1 MIDFHAH
8 ILPSVDDGSKSV
20 EESLKLLAM
29 LSAQGIESVL
39 ATSHYYADRE
49 SPQNFLERR
58 AIAYETLK
66 PSLDCK
72 YPEMLLG
79 AEVRFYDGI
88 SRLSELCSLRIQ
100 NTKLLLLEMP
110 FARWTEYTV
119 KELCELSCS
128 NEIVIVL
135 AHIERYLNMQDR
147 GVFEYLRE
155 HGVLMQVN
163 ASFFADLL
171 SRRKALRML
180 ESGLIDALGSD
191 CHNTHIRRPRIN
203 EAINVIRRN
212 FGDTFVNDFAEYS
225 KELLQKYRDNN

>member
-20 EESLKLLAM
+20 DESLKLLEM
-29 LSAQGIESVL
+29 LTAQGVESVL

-49 SPQNFLERR
+49 SPQSFLERR
-58 AIAYETLK
+58 ATAYDALK
-66 PSLDCK
+66 PFLDSKC
-72 YPEMLLG
+72 PEILLG

-88 SRLSELCSLRIQ
+88 SRLSELCSLRIE

-128 NEIVIVL
+128 NELVVVL

-180 ESGLIDALGSD
+180 KSGLIDALGSD
-191 CHNTHIRRPRIN
+191 CHNTHVRRPRIN
-203 EAINVIRRN
+203 EAINVIKRN
-212 FGDTFVNDFAEYS
+212 FGDTFVDDFAEYS
-225 KELLQKYRDNN
+225 QALLQKYSINN

>member
-20 EESLKLLAM
+20 DESLKLLEM
-29 LSAQGIESVL
+29 LTAQGVESVL

-49 SPQNFLERR
+49 SPQSFLERR
-58 AIAYETLK
+58 ATAYDALK
-66 PSLDCK
+66 PFLDSKC
-72 YPEMLLG
+72 PEILLG

-88 SRLSELCSLRIQ
+88 SRLSELCSLRIE

-128 NEIVIVL
+128 NELVVVL

-180 ESGLIDALGSD
+180 KSGLIDALGSD
-191 CHNTHIRRPRIN
+191 CHNTHVRRPRIN
-203 EAINVIRRN
+203 EAINVIKRN
-212 FGDTFVNDFAEYS
+212 FGDTFVDDFAEYS
-225 KELLQKYRDNN
+225 KALLQKYSINN